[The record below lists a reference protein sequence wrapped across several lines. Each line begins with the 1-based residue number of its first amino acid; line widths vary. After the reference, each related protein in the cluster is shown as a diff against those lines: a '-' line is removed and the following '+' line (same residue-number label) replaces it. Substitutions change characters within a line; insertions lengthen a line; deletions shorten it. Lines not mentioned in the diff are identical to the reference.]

1 MLGQVVGQ
9 HSGYRGEVA
18 NADFEFGRLIVGCG
32 TFGGIG
38 GASALIGKGLDEV
51 GAFATLD
58 EAVALGLSMLDTA
71 ESYAGGS
78 SETTMRRWF
87 TERDPATT
95 ASLRITTKVAPP
107 RSNATDH
114 RFDSAFI
121 ARTFAGSLER
131 LGVERVDTF
140 LVHAPDERT
149 PVDVTLAGMET
160 VRASG
165 GCTHLGACNFDVAQ
179 LTAAIEAADSMGV
192 RGYEMIQN
200 GYSLLSP
207 DDDDDVR
214 AVCRERGIVYAAF
227 SPLAGGA
234 LTGKYRRGE
243 PPPGD
248 SRLALRPDGVD
259 ALLTPE
265 VHDAI
270 DHLAHVARNFGVSC
284 GALAMAWVLHH
295 PDVAAPVSGP
305 SRTSPHLAIAA
316 EALTIEL
323 PQVVFDELTERFRD
337 AARA

>member
-1 MLGQVVGQ
+1 VT
-9 HSGYRGEVA
+9 ST
-18 NADFEFGRLIVGCG
+18 DFELGRLIVGCG

-38 GASALIGKGLDEV
+38 GSVALIGKGLDEV
-51 GAFATLD
+51 GAYATLD
-58 EAVALGLSMLDTA
+58 ETVTLGLTMLDTA
-71 ESYAGGS
+71 ESYAGGA
-78 SETTMRRWF
+78 SETTMRAWF
-87 TERDPATT
+87 ADRDPTATGT
-95 ASLRITTKVAPP
+95 LRITTKVSPP
-107 RSNATDH
+107 RPGGD
-114 RFDSAFI
+114 RFDTPYI
-121 ARTFAGSLER
+121 ARRLAGSLAR
-131 LGVERVDTF
+131 LGVEHVDTY
-140 LVHAPDERT
+140 LVHAPDDHT
-149 PVDVTLAGMET
+149 PVAVTLEGMEAA
-160 VRASG
+160 RASG
-165 GCTHLGACNFDVAQ
+165 GCTHIGACNFTVAE
-179 LTAAIEAADSMGV
+179 LTEAIDAADRLGV

-207 DDDDDVR
+207 DDDHEVR
-214 AVCRERGIVYAAF
+214 ALCRERGVSYTAF

-259 ALLTPE
+259 ELLTAA

-270 DHLAHVARNFGVSC
+270 DHLADTARGFGVSC

-316 EALTIEL
+316 EALTVEL
-323 PQVVFDELTERFRD
+323 PQAVFDELTTRFRD

>member
-1 MLGQVVGQ
+1 
-9 HSGYRGEVA
+9 
-18 NADFEFGRLIVGCG
+18 
-32 TFGGIG
+32 
-38 GASALIGKGLDEV
+38 
-51 GAFATLD
+51 
-58 EAVALGLSMLDTA
+58 
-71 ESYAGGS
+71 
-78 SETTMRRWF
+78 MRRWF

-107 RSNATDH
+107 DSNAAAGG
-114 RFDSAFI
+114 FDSAFI

-131 LGVERVDTF
+131 LGVDRVDTL

-149 PVDVTLAGMET
+149 PVDVTLEGMEA

-165 GCTHLGACNFDVAQ
+165 GCTHLGACNFDVVE
-179 LTAAIEAADSMGV
+179 LTEAIEAADRIGV

-207 DDDDDVR
+207 DDDVELR
-214 AVCRERGIVYAAF
+214 AVCRERGIVYTAF

-259 ALLTPE
+259 TLLTPA

-270 DHLAHVARNFGVSC
+270 DHLAQVARDFGVSC

-323 PQVVFDELTERFRD
+323 PQVVFDELTERFRE
-337 AARA
+337 AGRA

>member
-1 MLGQVVGQ
+1 VTFANFELGP
-9 HSGYRGEVA
+9 
-18 NADFEFGRLIVGCG
+18 LIVGCG

-38 GASALIGKGLDEV
+38 GSATLIGKGLDE
-51 GAFATLD
+51 AAACATLD
-58 EAVALGLSMLDTA
+58 ETVELGLTMLDTA
-71 ESYAGGS
+71 ESYAGGA

-87 TERDPATT
+87 TTRDPATT
-95 ASLRITTKVAPP
+95 AGLRITTKVAPP
-107 RSNATDH
+107 RSADTDQH
-114 RFDSAFI
+114 FDEAFI
-121 ARTFAGSLER
+121 SSTFAGSLSR
-131 LGVERVDTF
+131 LGVEHVDT
-140 LVHAPDERT
+140 LLLHAPHHGT
-149 PVDVTLAGMET
+149 PVAVTLEAMEA
-160 VRASG
+160 VRSTG
-165 GCTHLGACNFDVAQ
+165 GCTHLGACNFDLAE
-179 LTAAIEAADSMGV
+179 LTEALDAADRLGV

-207 DDDDDVR
+207 DDDHDVR
-214 AVCRERGIVYAAF
+214 ALCRERGIVYTAF

-243 PPPGD
+243 PPPGA

-259 ALLTPE
+259 ELLTPA

-270 DHLAHVARNFGVSC
+270 DHLAATATGLGVSC

-316 EALTIEL
+316 EALAL
-323 PQVVFDELTERFRD
+323 DVSLAVFDELTARFRD